1 MCQNQELSLAYM
13 ETRSVLPCP
22 LHSCLSSVLRNRQSF
37 IQGFFSNHN
46 EFVYDEKEDS
56 FEQFHALADY
66 MRWDPRHTET
76 AHAHLQDALVLQFN
90 AMYGADEKSLAHW
103 QFICQILHVFLVPV
117 DIAACKDV
125 RLSSPSENC
134 NCELTTTLRRYAG

>member
-13 ETRSVLPCP
+13 KARSVPPHP
-22 LHSCLSSVLRNRQSF
+22 LHNCLSSILQNRQSF
-37 IQGFFSNHN
+37 IRGFFSNHS
-46 EFVYDEKEDS
+46 EFAYDEKKDL

-66 MRWDPRHTET
+66 MSWDTRHTET

-103 QFICQILHVFLVPV
+103 QLICQMLHVFLVPT
-117 DIAACKDV
+117 DIAACKEV
-125 RLSSPSENC
+125 CLSSRPSE
-134 NCELTTTLRRYAG
+134 NCELTTTLRRYAD